1 MHVPT
6 MIARILAP
14 CLINLHAKRAQ
25 ALISVTEALLYGGR
39 ASLSAVALH
48 LSRSCAFKHR
58 LKCVDRLLG
67 NAALHRRRADL
78 YQALAQRWLHGVT
91 QWLVVVDW
99 SVVTPDQRWHLLR
112 ASVVLEGRSVT
123 LYEEVHPQQRL
134 GHPQVHRAFVRQLR
148 RLIPPGCHVIVM
160 TDAGFHSPWFQLI
173 AQQGWAWLGRVRGIN
188 RLYLGK
194 DGGWQPARA
203 LYTQA
208 SHTAQDLGAGAYA
221 RSNPVPAR
229 VILAKRPAKD
239 RHNVTIHG
247 QRRTSR
253 SSTNNA
259 RAAREPWLLVTSM
272 TLSHLSAQ
280 AVVKLYAQRMRI
292 EQSFRDTKNL
302 RVGLGLCSVRS
313 RSASRLEMLLLL
325 VHLANFVQRLLGES
339 VRQQQLELHF
349 TATRRPGRP
358 EISVLTLGRR
368 VLDVAFNARCR
379 LTMKITE
386 AITELRRQATNA
398 VDGVC

>member
-1 MHVPT
+1 MHVLT
-6 MIARILAP
+6 MVARVLAP
-14 CLINLHAKRAQ
+14 CLEILHAKRAQ
-25 ALISVTEALLYGGR
+25 ALMGVTAALLCGGR

-48 LSRSCAFKHR
+48 LSRPCAFKHR

-67 NAALHRRRADL
+67 NTALHRRRADL
-78 YQALAQRWLHGVT
+78 YQAMAQQWLQGVT

-148 RLIPPGCHVIVM
+148 RLIPSGCHVIVM

-173 AQQGWAWLGRVRGIN
+173 AGQGWAWLGRVRGIN
-188 RLYLGK
+188 RIRLGK
-194 DGGWQPARA
+194 DGGWQPARTF
-203 LYTQA
+203 YTQA
-208 SHTAQDLGAGAYA
+208 SCTARDLGAGAYA

-229 VILAKRPAKD
+229 VILAKRPPKD

-247 QRRTSR
+247 QRRASR
-253 SSTNNA
+253 SSTHNA

-272 TLSHLSAQ
+272 TLTHLSAQ

-302 RVGLGLCSVRS
+302 RVGFGLCSARS

-325 VHLANFVQRLLGES
+325 VHLASFVQRLLGES
-339 VRQQQLELHF
+339 ARQQQLELHY
-349 TATRRPGRP
+349 TATRRPDRP

-368 VLDVAFNARCR
+368 VLDVAFNARCS
-379 LTMKITE
+379 LTMKI
-386 AITELRRQATNA
+386 ADAMTELRRQANNPA
-398 VDGVC
+398 SSVS